1 MKSETI
7 LFLIVLDMITF
18 GAGTPLLMVGLLGH
32 GQNPEDKVGWGAVL
46 VMAGLL
52 VHYWTPHILKNRTGG
67 TDGTSTPP
75 DDLRSIAL
83 PLALITALAMYGRV
97 KADSLENARDVSYG
111 SDRIHQLEQE
121 VNRLESYTHYHS
133 R

>member
-1 MKSETI
+1 
-7 LFLIVLDMITF
+7 
-18 GAGTPLLMVGLLGH
+18 
-32 GQNPEDKVGWGAVL
+32 
-46 VMAGLL
+46 MAGLL
-52 VHYWTPHILKNRTGG
+52 VHYWTPNILKNRTGG